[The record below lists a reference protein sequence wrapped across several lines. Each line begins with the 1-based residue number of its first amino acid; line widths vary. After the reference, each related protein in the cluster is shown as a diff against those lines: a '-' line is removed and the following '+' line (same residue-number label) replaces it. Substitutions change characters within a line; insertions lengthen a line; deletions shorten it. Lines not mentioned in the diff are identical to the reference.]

1 MTGKPVCPHG
11 LCFMPEHDHK
21 EGIQVR
27 RRLALTAIGA
37 ALLAFAGG
45 TVVTTATAAPASAT
59 LLPKTIALPDGYQPE
74 GIATK
79 GPTFY
84 VGSLA
89 DGRIMRG
96 SVLTG
101 QISPFIPGTAGNS
114 TTGLQINGNLLFAA
128 GAASGTLNVY
138 DLRTGRKLAERQV
151 APAGESFINDVAVI
165 DHAAYFTDSN
175 RAQLYV
181 LPFSNSGGQGTRF
194 GAVKVL
200 PTPGITI
207 GAGFN
212 ANGIETTPDGR
223 ALLVIQSNTGILF
236 RVSPRTGEA
245 RAVNVGGA
253 DLTNGDGL
261 LRRGT
266 ALFVVRNVNNL
277 IVKLAINA
285 SGSTG
290 RVVRTI
296 TDPTLDTPATIAPF
310 GPFLYAANGRFT
322 TPPTPTTPYHISR
335 IP

>member
-1 MTGKPVCPHG
+1 
-11 LCFMPEHDHK
+11 MPEHDHK
-21 EGIQVR
+21 EGTQVR

-45 TVVTTATAAPASAT
+45 TVATTATAAPASAT

-74 GIATK
+74 GIATN
-79 GPTFY
+79 GATFY

-101 QISPFIPGTAGNS
+101 RISPFVPGTPGDS
-114 TTGLQINGNLLFAA
+114 TTGLEVHGNLLFAA
-128 GAASGTLNVY
+128 GAASGTLKAY

-151 APAGESFINDVAVI
+151 APAGASFINDVAVI
-165 DHAAYFTDSN
+165 KNTAYFTDSLT
-175 RAQLYV
+175 AQLYA
-181 LPFSNSGGQGTRF
+181 LSFSNSGGSGTHF
-194 GAVKVL
+194 GAVRVL

-212 ANGIETTPDGR
+212 ANGIETTPDGKS
-223 ALLVIQSNTGILF
+223 LLVIQSNTGILF

-253 DLTNGDGL
+253 DLTNGDGI

-266 ALFVVRNVNNL
+266 QLFVVRNVNNL
-277 IVKLAINA
+277 IVQLSLNA
-285 SGSTG
+285 SGTTG

-296 TDPTLDTPATIAPF
+296 TDPTLDVPATIAPF
-310 GPFLYAANGRFT
+310 GPFLYAANARFT
-322 TPPTPTTPYHISR
+322 TPPTPTTPYHVSR

>member
-1 MTGKPVCPHG
+1 LVSCPHATT
-11 LCFMPEHDHK
+11 E

-37 ALLAFAGG
+37 AVLAFAGG
-45 TVVTTATAAPASAT
+45 TVATTATAAPASAT

-84 VGSLA
+84 IGSLA

-101 QISPFIPGTAGNS
+101 QISPFIPGTAGDA
-114 TTGLQINGNLLFAA
+114 TTGLEIHGNLLFAA
-128 GAASGTLNVY
+128 GAATGTLKVY
-138 DLRTGRKLAERQV
+138 DLRTGRKLAERRV
-151 APAGESFINDVAVI
+151 APVGESFINDVAVI
-165 DHAAYFTDSN
+165 DNAAYFTDSN
-175 RAQLYV
+175 KAQLYV
-181 LPFSNSGGQGTRF
+181 LPFSNSGGHGTRF
-194 GAVKVL
+194 GAVRVL

-207 GAGFN
+207 AAGFN
-212 ANGIETTPDGR
+212 ANGIETTPNR
-223 ALLVIQSNTGILF
+223 KALLVIQSNTGILF
-236 RVSPRTGEA
+236 RVSPRTGA
-245 RAVNVGGA
+245 ATPVNAGGA

-266 ALFVVRNVNNL
+266 TLFVVRNVNNL
-277 IVKLAINA
+277 IVELTLNA
-285 SGSTG
+285 SGTTG

-296 TDPTLDTPATIAPF
+296 TDPTFDTPATIAPF

-322 TPPTPTTPYHISR
+322 TPPTPTTPYHVSR
-335 IP
+335 VP